1 MSRASL
7 DDALRAID
15 GVEGWLTD
23 DQARRLYRCAE
34 ELQPSARIV
43 EIGSFRGRSAI
54 VLALGAPEGVEV
66 TAIDPHAGSDRG
78 PREIEGYAAQA
89 TEDYRAFHANLARAG
104 LEEAVRH
111 ERLPSLD
118 ALAAVDGPV
127 TLLYVDGAH
136 RYRPAREDI
145 ARWGERVAPGGTL
158 LVHDAWSAV
167 GVTLALLRL
176 LALGGRFRYV
186 GRTGSLAEYRRES
199 VSGRARAL
207 NSVRQLAELPW
218 FVRNLVV
225 KLALVLR
232 LRPLARALGHRSGDW
247 PY

>member
-1 MSRASL
+1 MSRGSL

-23 DQARRLYRCAE
+23 EQARRLYRCAE
-34 ELQPSARIV
+34 ELRPPARVV

-54 VLALGAPEGVEV
+54 VLALAAPEGVEV

-111 ERLPSLD
+111 ERVPSLD
-118 ALAAVDGPV
+118 ALAAVRGPV
-127 TLLYVDGAH
+127 ALLYVDGAH
-136 RYRPAREDI
+136 RYGPAREDI
-145 ARWGERVAPGGTL
+145 ARWGERVTPGGTL

-186 GRTGSLAEYRRES
+186 GRTGSLAEYRRER

-207 NSVRQLAELPW
+207 NAARQLAELPW
-218 FVRNLVV
+218 FARNLLV